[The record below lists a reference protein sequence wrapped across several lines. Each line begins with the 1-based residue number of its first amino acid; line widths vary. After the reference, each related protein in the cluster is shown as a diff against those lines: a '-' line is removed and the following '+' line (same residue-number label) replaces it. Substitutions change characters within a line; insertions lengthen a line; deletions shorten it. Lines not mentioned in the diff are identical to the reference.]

1 VAAFFSSV
9 EALRSLSGCF
19 RGRGVM
25 CEAKYE
31 MTKIQADFKFKPE
44 DSLLY
49 ACLMSSVEAFFGMSR
64 IA

>member
-9 EALRSLSGCF
+9 EALKSLSGCVL
-19 RGRGVM
+19 GRGPGVM
-25 CEAKYE
+25 CECEAKYE
-31 MTKIQADFKFKPE
+31 MTKFRADFK

-49 ACLMSSVEAFFGMSR
+49 ACLMSSVMLR